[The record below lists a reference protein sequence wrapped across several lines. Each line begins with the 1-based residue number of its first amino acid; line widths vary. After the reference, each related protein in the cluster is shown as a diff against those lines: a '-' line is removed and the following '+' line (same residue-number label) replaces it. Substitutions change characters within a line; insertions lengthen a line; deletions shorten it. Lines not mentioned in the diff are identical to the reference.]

1 MSLTSEQVKREMG
14 YDIKKDRAMINEPSN
29 MNIAGATVKKGGI
42 LERPGDQPSPNVEKQ
57 KNAGEIADA
66 KRWKDL
72 GDNILGQQF
81 ITENEKFV
89 PELQTDLP
97 RPHGD
102 KLLEH

>member
-1 MSLTSEQVKREMG
+1 MG
-14 YDIKKDRAMINEPSN
+14 YDTSKDKAMMNEPKN
-29 MNIAGATVKKGGI
+29 INIAGAKVKEGEK
-42 LERPGDQPSPNVEKQ
+42 LEKSADQPSSISEIKQTEGEKV
-57 KNAGEIADA
+57 NA

-81 ITENEKFV
+81 ITENEKFI
-89 PELQTDLP
+89 PELQTDMP

>member
-1 MSLTSEQVKREMG
+1 
-14 YDIKKDRAMINEPSN
+14 
-29 MNIAGATVKKGGI
+29 MN
-42 LERPGDQPSPNVEKQ
+42 
-57 KNAGEIADA
+57 A

-81 ITENEKFV
+81 ITENEKYI
-89 PELQTDLP
+89 PELQTDMP